1 MQLEKIIGKLKTE
14 KYGGRILEEIASYES
29 DPQKNN
35 ADGSKE
41 TKGNTVKKLKTKK
54 TLVVLESSED
64 ETWISASFLE
74 IWSY

>member
-1 MQLEKIIGKLKTE
+1 MKRLLVMSLIPK
-14 KYGGRILEEIASYES
+14 
-29 DPQKNN
+29 KNN

-64 ETWISASFLE
+64 ET
-74 IWSY
+74 